1 MFTFISFVL
10 AVIWAI
16 ASLILLFKVWDSIG
30 PVVLAISKSHV
41 WQLAAMIIV
50 WLVIFGVPA
59 WLYMKIF
66 G

>member
-30 PVVLAISKSHV
+30 PVVLSISKSHV
-41 WQLAAMIIV
+41 WLLAAMIIV